1 MIATRPPVPSERLVA
16 QGAAY
21 TPPAGEENPFAEGL
35 DARERGPRLRDRVGL
50 YVSQVNPWS
59 VAAGYA
65 VTPLL
70 VVGLLQLLGNA
81 DYQALFV
88 LIPQMRPSF
97 GYDLQFLVVFN
108 YVLQVSQTLGAPLMG
123 FVADRV
129 RRVWMLRA
137 GGIVA
142 HLGSITMGF
151 SAGPGQLLAGRAI
164 ATGGQVV
171 AQPAAMPL
179 LTDCYPPER
188 RARAIGFVMQCGSLG
203 AVLSPIV
210 IGVIAAGYGWRTAF
224 IVLGAFSLALTGLYF
239 TVREPVRGEQDR
251 LAMGA
256 GADVAQHEQAP
267 AGWKESWRALNSVQT
282 LRRIWFAMPFLSA
295 ASFIFVLLPIYFSV
309 EWHLGAAAYGL
320 VAAAEAA
327 VTLAAQVLVSVLTER
342 MLAERPARV
351 MGLVGVICVVL
362 MAALLLCALAPSLWI
377 AVLAACVAGACSLLV
392 NPGFS
397 PPLLSV
403 VSLVAPARIR
413 AMGMTSYAPWQLLS
427 FPILFYGVGA
437 IQSAGWST
445 RMQLLPYLPLFL
457 VAAVILATGGLHVA
471 ADMRS
476 ALAASMADEEAR
488 RARQSG
494 RRKLLVCRDV
504 DVVHEGARILFG
516 VDLDVHEG
524 EILALLGTNGAG
536 KSTLLRA
543 IAGVQEASSGAILLD
558 GADIT
563 HSPPHLTTERGV
575 ALVPGGRAV
584 FPRLTVAENLRLAAA
599 GVAPDDR
606 GSRVE
611 AVLTLFPV
619 LRTRMGQL
627 AGDLSGGEQQMLAL
641 SQALLQHPRLLLVDE
656 MSLGLAPMVVDQL
669 LGALRRIHAGGTT
682 IVIVEQSVNVALT
695 VADRA
700 VFMEKGRVVFEGAT
714 GELLQRGDLARSV
727 FLGQS
732 RASAGG
738 TLSGTAR
745 RHGAADAAD
754 AEVLRVDRLGVRFGG
769 VDALREVSL
778 SVGGNEIVGV
788 IGPNGAGKSTLF
800 DAISGFVAPSAGTVV
815 AFGEDVTALPP
826 EARARRGL
834 VRSFQNL
841 QLFGAMTVREVIALA
856 LERTASDL
864 EGLGAALRLPGA
876 RRMQR
881 RTARRIDNLL
891 DGLGLR
897 PNAEQ
902 FIGELS
908 TGTRRI
914 VDLACLLAAEPRLLL
929 LDEPS
934 SGLAQ
939 SETEELGP
947 LIGRIAKEAGCS
959 ILLIEHD
966 LPLVTAV
973 ATRMVA
979 MDQGHVI
986 ADGPPRAVVEDA
998 AVVRAYLGASTAALN
1013 RSGRIS

>member
-1 MIATRPPVPSERLVA
+1 MAEATAARPQVPSQRMAAAGAGAAMIADADAP
-16 QGAAY
+16 GAA
-21 TPPAGEENPFAEGL
+21 PAE
-35 DARERGPRLRDRVGL
+35 ERGPRRRDRLAV
-50 YVSQVNPWS
+50 YAAQVNPWS
-59 VAAGYA
+59 IAGGYA

-108 YVLQVSQTLGAPLMG
+108 YVLQVGQTLGAPLLG
-123 FVADRV
+123 WLADRV

-137 GGIVA
+137 GGVVL
-142 HLGSITMGF
+142 HLGSITMGL
-151 SAGPGQLLAGRAI
+151 STGPGQLLAGRAI
-164 ATGGQVV
+164 ATAGQSV
-171 AQPAAMPL
+171 AAPAAMPL
-179 LTDCYPPER
+179 LTDFYPPER
-188 RARAIGFVMQCGSLG
+188 RARAFGFVLQCGSLG
-203 AVLSPIV
+203 AVFSPIA

-224 IVLGAFSLALTGLYF
+224 IVLGAFSLMLTTLYF
-239 TVREPVRGEQDR
+239 TVGEPVRGEQDR

-256 GADVAQHEQAP
+256 GAEAAKHEQPP

-309 EWHLGAAAYGL
+309 EWHLGAAQYGL

-327 VTLAAQVLVSVLTER
+327 VTLSGQVLVSVLTER

-351 MGLVGVICVVL
+351 MGLVGAICVVL
-362 MAALLLCALAPSLWI
+362 MIALLVCALAPALWL
-377 AVLAACVAGACSLLV
+377 AVLAACVAATCSLLV

-397 PPLLSV
+397 PPLTAV

-413 AMGMTSYAPWQLLS
+413 AMGMTSYAPWMLLS

-437 IQSAGWST
+437 IQSAGWSP

-457 VAAVILATGGLHVA
+457 VAAVLFATGGLHVA
-471 ADMRS
+471 SDIRS

-504 DVVHEGARILFG
+504 DVVHDGARVLFG
-516 VDLDVHEG
+516 VDLDVHDG

-558 GADIT
+558 GVDVT
-563 HSPPHLTTERGV
+563 HSPPHLLTERGV

-584 FPRLTVAENLRLAAA
+584 FPRLSVAENLRVAAEQVDGSDERA
-599 GVAPDDR
+599 ARTEGVL
-606 GSRVE
+606 S
-611 AVLTLFPV
+611 LFPV
-619 LRTRMGQL
+619 LRERMHQQ

-641 SQALLQHPRLLLVDE
+641 AQAFLLRPRLLLVDE
-656 MSLGLAPMVVDQL
+656 LSLGLAPKVVEQL
-669 LGALRRIHAGGTT
+669 LDVLRRIHLSGTT
-682 IVIVEQSVNVALT
+682 IVIVEQSVNVAM
-695 VADRA
+695 AIAERA
-700 VFMEKGRVVFEGAT
+700 VFMEKGRVVFAGAT
-714 GELLQRGDLARSV
+714 EELRRRGDLARSV

-732 RASAGG
+732 RATGG
-738 TLSGTAR
+738 TLTGVTR
-745 RHGAADAAD
+745 RHDVGGVHGDAAPL
-754 AEVLRVDRLGVRFGG
+754 LRVDGLAVRFGG

-778 SVGGNEIVGV
+778 GVGAREIVGF

-800 DAISGFVAPSAGTVV
+800 DAISGFVTPSAGTVT

-834 VRSFQNL
+834 VRSFQNVR
-841 QLFGAMTVREVIALA
+841 LFSAMTVREVIALA

-864 EGLGAALRLPGA
+864 GGLGGALWPPVA
-876 RRMQR
+876 RTQQR
-881 RTARRIDNLL
+881 RTARRVDNLL
-891 DGLGLR
+891 DGLGLG
-897 PNAEQ
+897 PCAEQ

-959 ILLIEHD
+959 ILVIEHD

-979 MDQGHVI
+979 MDQGRVI
-986 ADGPPRAVVEDA
+986 ADGPPRAVVEDP
-998 AVVRAYLGASTAALN
+998 AVVRAYLGSTA
-1013 RSGRIS
+1013 